1 MYSGLGLTPANNG
14 TSDMDKKR
22 AAMERRLMIKT
33 QQKSKDNG
41 QDSTQKNELIF
52 SRKMGLGGY

>member
-1 MYSGLGLTPANNG
+1 
-14 TSDMDKKR
+14 MDKKR